1 MGVRMRSPIWIVLAG
16 FYFIL
21 SLVSFK
27 TYISVK
33 DAEIKIKIY
42 NKEGKKYFDL
52 KNFFMLSAII
62 NIISFCLAA
71 IAAAV
76 TYFL

>member
-1 MGVRMRSPIWIVLAG
+1 MQSPIWVVLAG

-42 NKEGKKYFDL
+42 NEEGKECLDL
-52 KNFFMLSAII
+52 KNFFMASALI
-62 NIISFCLAA
+62 NFISFCLAA
-71 IAAAV
+71 IAAVV